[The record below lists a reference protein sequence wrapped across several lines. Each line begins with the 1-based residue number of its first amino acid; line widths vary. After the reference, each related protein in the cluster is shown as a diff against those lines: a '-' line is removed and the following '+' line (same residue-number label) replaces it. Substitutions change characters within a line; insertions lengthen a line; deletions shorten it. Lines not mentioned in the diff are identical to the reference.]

1 MMYFSVI
8 RIIACLVLAATPA
21 WALQTST
28 MRNLD
33 LCDSLVQT
41 SSRRIAKQLR
51 APLFPQDTLH
61 ISVAAH
67 EGAWML
73 ENAIFAHVP
82 KAKRFRALDSNISR
96 AKLTLRIA
104 DLSTRYFACAGNFD
118 VVAREISCILTANVE
133 TRDGTVQMLE
143 QVTEQRRDTVS
154 RQSIPQMESKQYSFA
169 AANLP
174 EAAPNLWKQ
183 VIEPAIVILAG
194 ALVVALFFLVRTM

>member
-33 LCDSLVQT
+33 LCDSLIQT

-51 APLFPQDTLH
+51 TPLFPQDTLH
-61 ISVAAH
+61 ISIAAH

-73 ENAIFAHVP
+73 ENALFAHIP
-82 KAKRFRALDSNISR
+82 KAKRFRALDSNTFR
-96 AKLTLRIA
+96 TKLTVRIA

-118 VVAREISCILTANVE
+118 ALAREISCTLVANVE
-133 TRDGTVQMLE
+133 TREGTVQTLE
-143 QVTEQRRDTVS
+143 QVTEQHRDTVS
-154 RQSIPQMESKQYSFA
+154 RQNIPQLESKQYAFA

-174 EAAPNLWKQ
+174 EAAPNFWKQ